1 MSKEKT
7 FSRTY
12 RFSGQTIRELL
23 EVQQKRD
30 FPSITLALET
40 IIKEAHESLQAQEK
54 PSTLDLIL
62 HEVLGEDFY
71 ERHIEWLE
79 EKKEEGE
86 TLEDVFRRFIYH
98 VGMNPTKEEWK
109 QRIQEG
115 AKVDPF
121 KILEP
126 ETCHYRVVNEKLEW
140 FCDGKKIEPA
150 VCVNRQERYLYMRQI
165 TGNPK
170 IKCTPK
176 SMKKTASKGRGRGTG
191 IIIPQTTYC
200 PLTKE
205 NVSIREVCYNKE
217 DPCEKHKFCRYL
229 DHYKTQLDKKRKR
242 GEI

>member
-1 MSKEKT
+1 MSEEKT

-12 RFSGQTIRELL
+12 RFSGQTIGKLL

-40 IIKEAHESLQAQEK
+40 IIAEAYESLQAEEK
-54 PSTLDLIL
+54 PSTLDLVL
-62 HEVLGEDFY
+62 RKVLGEDFY
-71 ERHIEWLE
+71 KRHIEWLE
-79 EKKEEGE
+79 ARKEEGE
-86 TLEDVFRRFIYH
+86 TLEDVFRRFIH
-98 VGMNPTKEEWK
+98 RAGMNPIKEELLEW
-109 QRIQEG
+109 IQKG

-126 ETCHYRVVNEKLEW
+126 EPCHYRVVNPKDEW

-150 VCVNRQERYLYMRQI
+150 VCVNRQERYLYMRQV

-176 SMKKTASKGRGRGTG
+176 GMKKTASKGKGRGTG

-205 NVSIREVCYNKE
+205 YVSIREVCYNKE